1 MDEYK
6 KQANDFCEKYGV
18 KIVARYNT
26 YDKHFQDDKEK
37 RAIWDIKIKRNGK
50 SFSLK
55 FGNSLN
61 AGYEEPSNYNILAC
75 LQKYDVG
82 TIENF
87 MAEFGYEIYSIQDVK
102 KVTNMY
108 KAVCKEYKNVIK
120 LFSDCMDELCE
131 IQ

>member
-18 KIVARYNT
+18 KIVKEYHDHD
-26 YDKHFQDDKEK
+26 YYFDGDKQK
-37 RAIWDIKIKRNGK
+37 RAIWKIQIKRNRK
-50 SFSLK
+50 TFSFK

-61 AGYEEPSNYNILAC
+61 AGCEEPSNYDILAC
-75 LQKYDVG
+75 LTKYDVG

-108 KAVCKEYKNVIK
+108 KAVCEEYKNVIE
-120 LFSDCMDELCE
+120 LFSDCMEELWE